1 MDGERVIIK
10 TPKAAIHSEYRG
22 LYCEASDHGE
32 VVAARALIKI
42 RLPVAEEEDVLLLM
56 SVDEAS
62 RFYRELYY
70 RKKISLDEA
79 RQIRAFF

>member
-1 MDGERVIIK
+1 MEK
-10 TPKAAIHSEYRG
+10 TPKSEIHNVYKG

-32 VVAARALIKI
+32 VAAARALINVHLSMEGI
-42 RLPVAEEEDVLLLM
+42 ENTTLLM
-56 SVDEAS
+56 SVDEAG

-70 RKKISLDEA
+70 RNKVSLDEA